1 MIKKEITI
9 LILIL
14 GMVSAGLANSNNN
27 QLTYAH
33 NFTPNSLSTF
43 ITLVYRAQVE
53 LSLANGS
60 FPLNVTIALDHA
72 EDAAQLIDDAYYFD
86 EEIVDDADFT
96 RKYNEALN
104 SRNSTIHAL
113 VIANIVD
120 QILREYGKAFDI
132 SYDLTNMSNM
142 MRADMPDVTSY
153 PAPPSGSV
161 NNTDTSTN
169 STNQNNELRVVNIA
183 DYQSAKKLSEKAY
196 QIFRGNL
203 PLLLLSSSN
212 NTDTSIM
219 ARLEKSIKDL
229 SYLVEI
235 KAPAQELMILVHGE
249 IHPSLQLAYD
259 LILKR

>member
-14 GMVSAGLANSNNN
+14 GMVFAGLANSNNN

-113 VIANIVD
+113 VIANIID

-132 SYDLTNMSNM
+132 GYDLTNMSNM

-153 PAPPSGSV
+153 PAPPSGS
-161 NNTDTSTN
+161 
-169 STNQNNELRVVNIA
+169 A
-183 DYQSAKKLSEKAY
+183 
-196 QIFRGNL
+196 
-203 PLLLLSSSN
+203 N

-235 KAPAQELMILVHGE
+235 KAPAQEIMILVHGE

>member
-14 GMVSAGLANSNNN
+14 GMVFAGLANSNNN

-132 SYDLTNMSNM
+132 GYDLTNMSNM

-153 PAPPSGSV
+153 PAPPSGSA

-183 DYQSAKKLSEKAY
+183 DYQSAQKLSEKAY
-196 QIFRGNL
+196 QIFPLL
-203 PLLLLSSSN
+203 PLSSN

-235 KAPAQELMILVHGE
+235 KAPAQEIMILVHGE

>member
-1 MIKKEITI
+1 MIKKEVTI

-14 GMVSAGLANSNNN
+14 GMVFAGLANSNNN
-27 QLTYAH
+27 QLAYAH

-60 FPLNVTIALDHA
+60 FPLNVTMALDHA
-72 EDAAQLIDDAYYFD
+72 EDAAKLIDDAYYSD
-86 EEIVDDADFT
+86 EEIVDDADFA

-104 SRNSTIHAL
+104 ARNSTIHAL

-132 SYDLTNMSNM
+132 GYDLTNMSNM

-153 PAPPSGSV
+153 PAPPSGSA
-161 NNTDTSTN
+161 NNIDIPTN

-183 DYQSAKKLSEKAY
+183 DYQSAQKLLEKAY
-196 QIFRGNL
+196 QIFRGSLSLL
-203 PLLLLSSSN
+203 PLPSN
-212 NTDTSIM
+212 NTDPSIM
-219 ARLEKSIKDL
+219 AKLEKSMKDL

-235 KAPAQELMILVHGE
+235 KAPAQELMTLVHGE

-259 LILKR
+259 LGLKQ

>member
-1 MIKKEITI
+1 
-9 LILIL
+9 
-14 GMVSAGLANSNNN
+14 MVFAGLANSNNN

-53 LSLANGS
+53 LSLANSS

-72 EDAAQLIDDAYYFD
+72 EDAAQLIDDAYHFD

-132 SYDLTNMSNM
+132 GYDLTNMSNM

-153 PAPPSGSV
+153 PAPPSGSS

-183 DYQSAKKLSEKAY
+183 DYQSAQKLSEKAY
-196 QIFRGNL
+196 QIFSGNP
-203 PLLLLSSSN
+203 PLLQLSSN

-219 ARLEKSIKDL
+219 AGLEKSIKDL

-235 KAPAQELMILVHGE
+235 KAPAQEIMILVHGE

>member
-14 GMVSAGLANSNNN
+14 GMVFAGLANSNNN

-53 LSLANGS
+53 LSLANSS

-120 QILREYGKAFDI
+120 QVLREYGEAFDI
-132 SYDLTNMSNM
+132 GYDLTNMSNM
-142 MRADMPDVTSY
+142 MGSDPDITSY
-153 PAPPSGSV
+153 SLPLGSA
-161 NNTDTSTN
+161 NNADGSTN
-169 STNQNNELRVVNIA
+169 STNQSNELQVVNIA
-183 DYQSAKKLSEKAY
+183 
-196 QIFRGNL
+196 
-203 PLLLLSSSN
+203 
-212 NTDTSIM
+212 
-219 ARLEKSIKDL
+219 
-229 SYLVEI
+229 
-235 KAPAQELMILVHGE
+235 
-249 IHPSLQLAYD
+249 
-259 LILKR
+259 

>member
-9 LILIL
+9 FILIL

-113 VIANIVD
+113 VIANIID

-132 SYDLTNMSNM
+132 GYDLTNMSNM

-153 PAPPSGSV
+153 PAPPSGS
-161 NNTDTSTN
+161 
-169 STNQNNELRVVNIA
+169 A
-183 DYQSAKKLSEKAY
+183 
-196 QIFRGNL
+196 
-203 PLLLLSSSN
+203 N

-235 KAPAQELMILVHGE
+235 KAPAQEIMILVHGE

>member
-14 GMVSAGLANSNNN
+14 GMVFAGLVNSNNN

-53 LSLANGS
+53 LSLANSS

-113 VIANIVD
+113 VIANIID

-132 SYDLTNMSNM
+132 GYDLTNMSNM

-153 PAPPSGSV
+153 PAPPSGSA

-169 STNQNNELRVVNIA
+169 STNQNNELQVVNIA
-183 DYQSAKKLSEKAY
+183 DYQSAQKLSEKAY

-203 PLLLLSSSN
+203 PLLPLSSN

-235 KAPAQELMILVHGE
+235 KAPAQEIMILVHGE

>member
-1 MIKKEITI
+1 MTKKEITI

-14 GMVSAGLANSNNN
+14 GMVFAGLANSNNN

-53 LSLANGS
+53 LSLANSS

-132 SYDLTNMSNM
+132 GYDLTNMSNM

-153 PAPPSGSV
+153 PAPPSGSS

-183 DYQSAKKLSEKAY
+183 DYQSAQKLSEKAY
-196 QIFRGNL
+196 QIFSGNP
-203 PLLLLSSSN
+203 PLLQLSSN

-219 ARLEKSIKDL
+219 AGLEKSIKDL

-235 KAPAQELMILVHGE
+235 KAPAQEIMILVHGE